1 MALVERERMNDS
13 VPTVEQTRP
22 VIDDSRVTCPA
33 CPHDVAAHDRI
44 GLRFCAVTA
53 ERSLDRGCA
62 CSTG

>member
-1 MALVERERMNDS
+1 MNDS